1 MHVRECQ
8 NETHFSVQCPYANK
22 ILKSHSSKE
31 NPSVSYFPNAGSWVS
46 LSPTLVSSLW
56 GMVAGS
62 VGLFGALDQGM
73 SIKQYST
80 GCWTRS
86 QAVHTACDFQAKP
99 HGRRGSLWM
108 RSWGSSPHFMCAL
121 CFLTEDV
128 VWSASPLLF
137 TCLPCHEGHSPAAIC
152 HPAVLSSHPNKADSW

>member
-8 NETHFSVQCPYANK
+8 NETHSSIQCQYANN

-31 NPSVSYFPNAGSWVS
+31 NNYFPNADSCVS
-46 LSPTLVSSLW
+46 LNPTLMSSLW
-56 GMVAGS
+56 GMMAGS

-73 SIKQYST
+73 NLKQYST
-80 GCWTRS
+80 GCWTWS
-86 QAVHTACDFQAKP
+86 QAARTACDFQVKP

-108 RSWGSSPHFMCAL
+108 RSRGSSPHLLCAL

-128 VWSASPLLF
+128 VWSASACYCYACLL
-137 TCLPCHEGHSPAAIC
+137 CHEGQSPDAGLSHCHSLPPC
-152 HPAVLSSHPNKADSW
+152 CCV